1 MLEQTGSTDQ
11 QLFDGPA
18 GSTAIADEFGFGLQ

>member
-18 GSTAIADEFGFGLQ
+18 GSTAIADEFALQ

>member
-18 GSTAIADEFGFGLQ
+18 GSTAIADEFGLQ